1 MIDDPKTKQ
10 EQDEEVIECKPV
22 DPEVPE
28 VEVDFISDEE

>member
-1 MIDDPKTKQ
+1 MKDPKTKQ
-10 EQDEEVIECKPV
+10 EQNEDIIECESV

>member
-1 MIDDPKTKQ
+1 MMKDPKTKQ
-10 EQDEEVIECKPV
+10 EQNEEIIECEPV